1 MKFLKLDR
9 AVMSNFG
16 SVEKN
21 RVITVR
27 TNVLSIIISLFKNK
41 APNILPSIVFGIND
55 RSCSQWIEGNIYRK
69 QIDYPKIFK
78 LKLINKPYIL
88 YKTLQASL
96 LKLLLKI
103 ILNSY
108 KEYELTLLIFNGSI
122 SPDNILADIK
132 TNHARVYIENGFFPN
147 TLQVDAVGVNAAN
160 SLPREAD
167 FYLNLPSY
175 NVEELPT
182 KVQVRK
188 LKISYAVVELPDDY
202 IFFPFQIPS
211 DQQIRVHSRWI
222 KTMDDFMDIIIEFAV
237 RYPDKNFVI
246 KEHPSFKQ
254 SIIGKKP
261 LRKNILFAN
270 GNSTEELIK
279 NARLVV
285 TLNSTVGIEALLF
298 GKPVITLADACYNID
313 GLVRNASN
321 SEQLNNLIMDKDWLP
336 NERLRLQ
343 FLGYVWNEYLLH
355 GYFDNLPS
363 DILLKIENIIK
374 IER

>member
-16 SVEKN
+16 SVGKN

-41 APNILPSIVFGIND
+41 APNILSSIVFGIND
-55 RSCSQWIEGNIYRK
+55 TSCSELIEGNIYRK

-78 LKLINKPYIL
+78 LKFINKPYIL

-96 LKLLLKI
+96 LKQLLKI
-103 ILNSY
+103 IVNSY

-147 TLQVDAVGVNAAN
+147 TLQVDALGVNAAN

-188 LKISYAVVELPDDY
+188 LKISYAAVELPDDY

-321 SEQLNNLIMDKDWLP
+321 SEQLNNLIMDKGWLP
-336 NERLRLQ
+336 NEKLRLQ

>member
-16 SVEKN
+16 SLEKN

-78 LKLINKPYIL
+78 LKLINNPYIL

-96 LKLLLKI
+96 LKQLLKI
-103 ILNSY
+103 IVNSY

-147 TLQVDAVGVNAAN
+147 TLQVDALGVNAAN

-188 LKISYAVVELPDDY
+188 LKISYDVVELPDDY

-222 KTMDDFMDIIIEFAV
+222 KTMDDFMEIIIEIAV

-298 GKPVITLADACYNID
+298 GTPVITLADACYNID

-321 SEQLNNLIMDKDWLP
+321 SEQLNNLIMDVGWLP

>member
-16 SVEKN
+16 SLEKN

-96 LKLLLKI
+96 LKQLLKI
-103 ILNSY
+103 IVNSY

-122 SPDNILADIK
+122 SPDNILANIK
-132 TNHARVYIENGFFPN
+132 SNHARVYIENGFFPN
-147 TLQVDAVGVNAAN
+147 TLQVDALGVNAAN

-188 LKISYAVVELPDDY
+188 LKISYDVVELPDDY

-321 SEQLNNLIMDKDWLP
+321 SEQLNNLIVDKGWLP

>member
-41 APNILPSIVFGIND
+41 APNILSSIVFGMND
-55 RSCSQWIEGNIYRK
+55 RSCSELIEGNIYRK

-96 LKLLLKI
+96 LKQLLKI
-103 ILNSY
+103 IVNSY

-122 SPDNILADIK
+122 SPDNILANIK
-132 TNHARVYIENGFFPN
+132 SNHARVYIENGFFPN
-147 TLQVDAVGVNAAN
+147 TLQVDALGVNAAN

-188 LKISYAVVELPDDY
+188 LKINYAVVELPDDY

-321 SEQLNNLIMDKDWLP
+321 SEQLNNLIVDKGWLP

>member
-16 SVEKN
+16 SLEKN

-96 LKLLLKI
+96 LKQLLKI
-103 ILNSY
+103 IVNSY

-122 SPDNILADIK
+122 SPDNILANIK
-132 TNHARVYIENGFFPN
+132 SNHARVYIENGFFPN
-147 TLQVDAVGVNAAN
+147 TLQVDALGVNAAN

-188 LKISYAVVELPDDY
+188 LKISYDVVELPDDY

-222 KTMDDFMDIIIEFAV
+222 KTMDDFLDIIIEFAV

-254 SIIGKKP
+254 SLIGKKP

-298 GKPVITLADACYNID
+298 GTPVITLADACYNID

-321 SEQLNNLIMDKDWLP
+321 SEQLNNLIMDVGWLP